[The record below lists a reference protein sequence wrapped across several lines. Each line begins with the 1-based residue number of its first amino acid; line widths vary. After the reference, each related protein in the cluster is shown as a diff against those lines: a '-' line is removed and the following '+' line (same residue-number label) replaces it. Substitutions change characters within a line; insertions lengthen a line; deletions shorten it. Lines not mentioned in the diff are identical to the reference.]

1 MAFRIRRIVT
11 AHDAGGKAVVSTD
24 GYIDSVPGQFDENV
38 STADIWWTHSVPAD
52 VERHDATR
60 EPSPIMPSPSGT
72 LLKVLELSPGA
83 KPRMHRTETLD
94 YVIVID
100 GEIDM
105 LLDDGAE
112 VHMKAGD
119 LMIQRATL
127 HGWANRSD
135 RPCRIA
141 FALLD
146 AKR

>member
-1 MAFRIRRIVT
+1 MSFRIRRIVT
-11 AHDAGGKAVVSTD
+11 AHDAGGKSVVGSDGAIESTP
-24 GYIDSVPGQFDENV
+24 GKIDRAISA
-38 STADIWWTHSVPAD
+38 ADIWWTPCVPAD
-52 VERHDATR
+52 VAAHDAR
-60 EPSPIMPSPSGT
+60 SEPSPGMPSPGGT
-72 LLKVLELSPGA
+72 LLKVLEIWPGT
-83 KPRMHRTETLD
+83 KPVMHKTETLD
-94 YVIVID
+94 YVIVIE
-100 GEIDM
+100 GEVDM

-141 FALLD
+141 FVLLD